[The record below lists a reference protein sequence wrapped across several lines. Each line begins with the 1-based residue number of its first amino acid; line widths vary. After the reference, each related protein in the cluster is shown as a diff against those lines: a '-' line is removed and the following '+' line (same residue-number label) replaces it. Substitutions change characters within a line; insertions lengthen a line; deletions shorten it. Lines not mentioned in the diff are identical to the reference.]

1 MIAVLSLEPRLLMS
15 SSASAAVSANGD
27 LQAAFFEQRAHEEA
41 DDDLVFDDEHSRLRH
56 VIVLQL
62 GSNHTHSGCT
72 CQVRRV
78 GGTGA
83 AAGAY
88 TGRSYFRGN
97 SMIGLL
103 RTVMVQILAVA
114 LLSVGSP
121 IVVQAE
127 VIGTLAGL
135 ESAQRDNDLARV
147 DRALA
152 TAEARDQLQALGV
165 DQAQVDARLARLTD
179 SELSTLADKLEQ
191 APAGGDVLAVIGV
204 VFVVLL
210 ILEAVGVIDIFKK
223 FP

>member
-1 MIAVLSLEPRLLMS
+1 MM
-15 SSASAAVSANGD
+15 
-27 LQAAFFEQRAHEEA
+27 
-41 DDDLVFDDEHSRLRH
+41 
-56 VIVLQL
+56 
-62 GSNHTHSGCT
+62 
-72 CQVRRV
+72 
-78 GGTGA
+78 
-83 AAGAY
+83 
-88 TGRSYFRGN
+88 
-97 SMIGLL
+97 GLL
-103 RTVMVQILAVA
+103 RTLLVQILAVA

-135 ESAQRDNDLARV
+135 ESAQRDADLARV
-147 DRALA
+147 NRALA
-152 TAEARDQLQALGV
+152 TEQAREQLQALGV
-165 DQAQVDARLARLTD
+165 DQAQVEVRLAGLTD